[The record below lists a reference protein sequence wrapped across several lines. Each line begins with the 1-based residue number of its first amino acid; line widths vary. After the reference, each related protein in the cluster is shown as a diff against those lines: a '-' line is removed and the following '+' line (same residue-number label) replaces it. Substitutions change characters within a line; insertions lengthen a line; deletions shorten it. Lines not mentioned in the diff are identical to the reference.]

1 MKNALI
7 RISLVTAGAAL
18 IGGCISGTPV
28 DTSTGNPADLTGTFA
43 LDSIGAARL
52 PVVVGTQDGAPL
64 YVTSLVLTFDGQG
77 NYGGTEK
84 DSTGGPLPFG
94 GDVTTLTVSG
104 NYFVGPTASWNV
116 GPESLRTTSL
126 GAGRITATG
135 FTIETNASGGVMY
148 FGKRS

>member
-1 MKNALI
+1 MKNALTVV
-7 RISLVTAGAAL
+7 SLVTAGALL

-28 DTSTGNPADLTGTFA
+28 DTSTGNLADLSGTFG

-52 PVVVGTQDGAPL
+52 PVVVGTQNGAPL
-64 YVTSLVLTFDGQG
+64 LVTSLVVTFDGKG

-94 GDVTTLTVSG
+94 GDVTTVTVSG
-104 NYFVGPTASWNV
+104 NYFVGPTASWDV

-135 FTIETNASGGVMY
+135 FTIETNGSVMY